1 MTPPDTKGY
10 FPPNKLEFNPLEA
23 RKLMALAGYPEGKN
37 FPETEILYNTNEG
50 HRKVAVAIQQMW
62 KIHLN
67 IDIRLTNQEWKVY
80 LDSESN
86 GDYEISR
93 AGWIG
98 DYVDPNNFL
107 DMFICGGGNNRTGW
121 CNEDY
126 DKLILQ
132 EAPRKKSDQNRFAIF
147 REAEEILIDEMPV
160 IPIYTY
166 TSKNLVHSS
175 LKNLN
180 PNILNQASYKDLFLS
195 DDIE

>member
-1 MTPPDTKGY
+1 
-10 FPPNKLEFNPLEA
+10 
-23 RKLMALAGYPEGKN
+23 
-37 FPETEILYNTNEG
+37 
-50 HRKVAVAIQQMW
+50 MW

-67 IDIRLTNQEWKVY
+67 IDVRLTNQEWKVY

-121 CNEDY
+121 CSEEY
-126 DKLILQ
+126 DKLILE
-132 EAPRKKSDQNRFAIF
+132 EAPRQKSDQNRFAIF

>member
-10 FPPNKLEFNPLEA
+10 FPPKKLEFNPIEA
-23 RKLMALAGYPEGKN
+23 KRLMALAGYPNGKN

-62 KIHLN
+62 KLHLN

-121 CNEDY
+121 CSEEY
-126 DKLILQ
+126 DKLILE

-195 DDIE
+195 NDIE